1 MEWQNPTALYLILP
15 LCIGWLVLALYSQSR
30 RVRARQLF
38 VANQMS
44 DRILPEPSAV
54 RFWIKLALREVAIV
68 AGLVALAGPR
78 FGEQYEQI
86 IPRGSDLYVLIDV
99 SRSMLAEDV
108 APTRLGRAKADVSSL
123 VNRLEGER
131 IGLIAFAGQAVVKC
145 PLTVDYNSF
154 RRALN
159 ELDPNSAPRG
169 GTAIGDA
176 IRKSLEV
183 FQSNSE
189 RDQAILLITDGDD
202 QQSYPLEAA
211 TVAAERQVTIFSVGL
226 GDAEKGSRIPQKD
239 KSGLYV
245 EHQGEQVWSKL
256 DGTLLQEIALKT
268 SGVYIPAGTRSYDLG
283 ELYTK
288 YLQGRRGDDST
299 SQTRIRRTER
309 FQIFL
314 ALALLAILIDMFIIP
329 FRSSWR
335 PKSSMPI
342 PKPIRSSATAVAQI
356 GFCVF
361 FGLVSGVPLKADDS
375 VSKIREGIKFF
386 ADQKFDEAHDA
397 FALAASQLEQQKSP
411 KANVAIFDE
420 ACAFHR
426 KGDFDKAKER
436 YLQAGLSQDRNLAT
450 AAHFNLGMLSSE
462 QARSTAGDQPES
474 VAVEKRQEI
483 IESLKQS
490 VASYRHCLELDPK
503 HTPSRKNIELVRQWI
518 KFYTDKWN
526 ELDRQKRRNET
537 NLLQFLDYIVQAQ
550 TAIQD
555 SVEALVPNTSADT
568 FAELKRIQD
577 ELAEEIPVLRDK
589 IDSDL
594 RPKQEA
600 GQPQPPQPQAAPAP
614 SSKELEEGIAL
625 LQSWADEAGKKMANA
640 SSQLGRSNPANAVA
654 EQKAALE
661 ELDRIWDA
669 IINFHALLAKE
680 LGDQTQIAK
689 RLGPATVE
697 KTDASEAT
705 TAIDAQISSTSP
717 PASPPVSPQQLAV
730 EEPNWKELQ
739 ESQEKALRKARLLAP
754 KAEAELSRMD
764 AEPQPDADPQPE
776 TVQPDLD
783 PQQPQDPQQPKKLA
797 PEEVEAGYRKAIE
810 LAPSA
815 VEQMESASEQI
826 KKKDR
831 NRASV
836 HAEEARRILQ
846 EIQDAQP
853 KNPEQDKQDQQDKK
867 DNQDQQ
873 QNQDK
878 NDEKKENEEKKSQDE
893 KDQQSDKD
901 KQDPK
906 KQDEN
911 KDKEGDKD
919 KDKDKK
925 VQEQQQPKPNQ
936 VSKDRIED
944 MLRKVREREQDKRE
958 RDRELRARILGR
970 TPVDKDW

>member
-1 MEWQNPTALYLILP
+1 MDWQNPTALYLILP

-239 KSGLYV
+239 KSGLFV

-314 ALALLAILIDMFIIP
+314 AIALLAILIDMFIIP
-329 FRSSWR
+329 FRSGWR
-335 PKSSMPI
+335 PKSSMPL
-342 PKPIRSSATAVAQI
+342 PKPIRSSASAVAQI
-356 GFCVF
+356 GFGVV
-361 FGLVSGVPLKADDS
+361 FGLVTGVPLQADDS
-375 VSKIREGIKFF
+375 VSKVREGLKFF

-426 KGDFDKAKER
+426 KGDFDKARDR

-474 VAVEKRQEI
+474 VAVEKRKEI

-594 RPKQEA
+594 RPKQDA
-600 GQPQPPQPQAAPAP
+600 GQPQPQSPQPQAAAAP

-640 SSQLGRSNPANAVA
+640 SSQLARSNPTNAVA

-680 LGDQTQIAK
+680 LGDQTQITQS
-689 RLGPATVE
+689 LGPATVE
-697 KTDASEAT
+697 KTDGSDAT
-705 TAIDAQISSTSP
+705 TAIDDPISASSP
-717 PASPPVSPQQLAV
+717 SASPQQLAV
-730 EEPNWKELQ
+730 EEPNWKDLQ

-764 AEPQPDADPQPE
+764 AEPQPDA
-776 TVQPDLD
+776 VQPDPD
-783 PQQPQDPQQPKKLA
+783 PQQPQDPQQPKKID
-797 PEEVEAGYRKAIE
+797 PEEVKAGYRKAIE

-878 NDEKKENEEKKSQDE
+878 NDEKKDNEDKKGQDE

-911 KDKEGDKD
+911 KDKDKEGDKD
-919 KDKDKK
+919 KDKKE
-925 VQEQQQPKPNQ
+925 QEQQQPKPNQ

>member
-1 MEWQNPTALYLILP
+1 MDWQNPTALYLILP

-38 VANQMS
+38 VAKQMS

-183 FQSNSE
+183 FQSNSA

-314 ALALLAILIDMFIIP
+314 AIALLAILIDMFIIP
-329 FRSSWR
+329 FRSGWR
-335 PKSSMPI
+335 PKSAMPI
-342 PKPIRSSATAVAQI
+342 PKPTRSSAAAVAQI
-356 GFCVF
+356 GFGVF
-361 FGLVSGVPLKADDS
+361 FGLTTWGPLKADDS
-375 VSKIREGIKFF
+375 VSKVREGIKFF

-397 FALAASQLEQQKSP
+397 FALAATQLEEQKSP
-411 KANVAIFDE
+411 KASMAIFDE
-420 ACAFHR
+420 ACALHR
-426 KGDFDKAKER
+426 KGDFDKAKDR

-474 VAVEKRQEI
+474 VAIDKRKEI

-537 NLLQFLDYIVQAQ
+537 NLLQFLNYMVQSQ

-555 SVEALVPNTSADT
+555 SVEVLVPNTSSDT

-594 RPKQEA
+594 RPKQDA
-600 GQPQPPQPQAAPAP
+600 GQPQPPQPPAATAP
-614 SSKELEEGIAL
+614 SSKELDEGIAL

-640 SSQLGRSNPANAVA
+640 SSQLTRSNPANAIA
-654 EQKAALE
+654 EQQAALE

-680 LGDQTQIAK
+680 LGDQTQITK
-689 RLGPATVE
+689 SLGLATVE
-697 KTDASEAT
+697 KTNGSDAT
-705 TAIDAQISSTSP
+705 TAIDAQNSSSLP
-717 PASPPVSPQQLAV
+717 PASPQQLAV
-730 EEPNWKELQ
+730 EEPNWTDLQ
-739 ESQEKALRKARLLAP
+739 ESQEKSLRKARLLAP

-764 AEPQPDADPQPE
+764 AEPQPE
-776 TVQPDLD
+776 TVLPDPD
-783 PQQPQDPQQPKKLA
+783 PQQPQAPQQPKKID
-797 PEEVEAGYRKAIE
+797 PEEIKAGYRKAIE

-878 NDEKKENEEKKSQDE
+878 DDEKKDNEDKKNQDE
-893 KDQQSDKD
+893 KDQQTDKD

-911 KDKEGDKD
+911 NDKNENKD
-919 KDKDKK
+919 KDKDGNKDK
-925 VQEQQQPKPNQ
+925 DNKEQEQQQPKPNQ

>member
-1 MEWQNPTALYLILP
+1 MDWQNPKALYLILP

-30 RVRARQLF
+30 RVSARQLF
-38 VANQMS
+38 VAKQMS
-44 DRILPEPSAV
+44 ERILPEPSAI
-54 RFWIKLALREVAIV
+54 RFWLKLALRQVAIA

-78 FGEQYEQI
+78 FGEQYEQVV
-86 IPRGSDLYVLIDV
+86 PRGSDLYVLIDV

-108 APTRLGRAKADVSSL
+108 APTRLGRAKADVSAL

-145 PLTVDYNSF
+145 PLTADYNSF

-159 ELDPNSAPRG
+159 DLDPNSAPRG

-183 FQSNSE
+183 FQSNSA

-239 KSGLYV
+239 KSGLFV

-288 YLQGRRGDDST
+288 YLQGRRGDDAT
-299 SQTRIRRTER
+299 SQTRIRRAER

-314 ALALLAILIDMFIIP
+314 AIALLALLIDMFIIP
-329 FRSSWR
+329 FRSGWR

-342 PKPIRSSATAVAQI
+342 PKPISSSPAAVAQI
-356 GFCVF
+356 GLGF
-361 FGLVSGVPLKADDS
+361 FWVLMTGVPLHADDS
-375 VSKIREGIKFF
+375 VSKVREGLKFF
-386 ADQKFDEAHDA
+386 ADQKYDEAHDA
-397 FALAASQLEQQKSP
+397 FAVAASQLGEQKSP
-411 KANVAIFDE
+411 KAMVAIFDE

-426 KGDFDKAKER
+426 KGDFDKAKDR

-474 VAVEKRQEI
+474 VTVEKRQEI
-483 IESLKQS
+483 VESLKQS

-526 ELDRQKRRNET
+526 ELDRQKRRDET

-550 TAIQD
+550 TAIRD
-555 SVEALVPNTSADT
+555 SAGVLVPSTPADT
-568 FAELKRIQD
+568 FAELKRVQD

-589 IDSDL
+589 IDSEL
-594 RPKQEA
+594 RPKQDA
-600 GQPQPPQPQAAPAP
+600 GQSQPPQPQATTAP
-614 SSKELEEGIAL
+614 SSKELDEGIAL

-640 SSQLGRSNPANAVA
+640 SSQLARSNPANAVA

-680 LGDQTQIAK
+680 LGDQTQITK
-689 RLGPATVE
+689 TIGPITAE
-697 KTDASEAT
+697 RTDETEAT
-705 TAIDAQISSTSP
+705 NAIEAQVASTPPPTSP
-717 PASPPVSPQQLAV
+717 PSSPQQLAV
-730 EEPNWKELQ
+730 EEPNWTELQ

-754 KAEAELSRMD
+754 KAEAELSRLD
-764 AEPQPDADPQPE
+764 AEPQPE
-776 TVQPDLD
+776 TVPPNPD
-783 PQQPQDPQQPKKLA
+783 PQQPQDPQQPKQVD
-797 PEEVEAGYRKAIE
+797 PEEVKAGYRKAIE

-826 KKKDR
+826 RKKDR

-853 KNPEQDKQDQQDKK
+853 KNPEQDKQNQQDQQDKK

-873 QNQDK
+873 QNEDK
-878 NDEKKENEEKKSQDE
+878 NEDKKEDKKENDEKKSQDE
-893 KDQQSDKD
+893 KDQPSDKD
-901 KQDPK
+901 KEDPK
-906 KQDEN
+906 KQEQNKDNKQDEN
-911 KDKEGDKD
+911 KDKKE
-919 KDKDKK
+919 
-925 VQEQQQPKPNQ
+925 QEQQQPKPNQ

-958 RDRELRARILGR
+958 RDRELRARVLGR

>member
-1 MEWQNPTALYLILP
+1 MDWQNPKALYLILP

-38 VANQMS
+38 VAKQMS
-44 DRILPEPSAV
+44 DRILPEPSAI
-54 RFWIKLALREVAIV
+54 RFWLKLALRQIAIA
-68 AGLVALAGPR
+68 AGLVALAGPQ
-78 FGEQYEQI
+78 FGEQYEQVV
-86 IPRGSDLYVLIDV
+86 PRGSDLYVLIDV

-108 APTRLGRAKADVSSL
+108 APTRLGRAKADVSTL

-145 PLTVDYNSF
+145 PLTADYNSF

-159 ELDPNSAPRG
+159 DLDPNSAPRG

-183 FQSNSE
+183 FQSNSA

-239 KSGLYV
+239 KSGLFV

-299 SQTRIRRTER
+299 SQTRIRRSER

-314 ALALLAILIDMFIIP
+314 AIALLALLIDIFIIP
-329 FRSSWR
+329 FRSGWR

-342 PKPIRSSATAVAQI
+342 PKPISSSPAAVAQI
-356 GFCVF
+356 GLGVF
-361 FGLVSGVPLKADDS
+361 LGLMTGLPLHADDS
-375 VSKIREGIKFF
+375 VSKVREGLKFF
-386 ADQKFDEAHDA
+386 ADQKYDEAHDA
-397 FALAASQLEQQKSP
+397 FAVAASQLEEQKSP
-411 KANVAIFDE
+411 KAMVAIFDE

-426 KGDFDKAKER
+426 KGDFDKAKDR

-526 ELDRQKRRNET
+526 ELDRQKRRDET

-550 TAIQD
+550 TAIRD
-555 SVEALVPNTSADT
+555 SVGVLVPTTPADT
-568 FAELKRIQD
+568 FAELKRVQD

-589 IDSDL
+589 IDSEL
-594 RPKQEA
+594 RPKQDA
-600 GQPQPPQPQAAPAP
+600 GQPQPPQPQATTAAN
-614 SSKELEEGIAL
+614 SKEFDEGIAL

-640 SSQLGRSNPANAVA
+640 SLQLARSNPANAVS

-680 LGDQTQIAK
+680 LGDQTQITK
-689 RLGPATVE
+689 RIGPIAAE
-697 KTDASEAT
+697 KTDESEAT
-705 TAIDAQISSTSP
+705 NAIDAQVASTAIP
-717 PASPPVSPQQLAV
+717 TASPASPQQLAV
-730 EEPNWKELQ
+730 EEPNWTELQ

-764 AEPQPDADPQPE
+764 AEPQPE
-776 TVQPDLD
+776 TVRPNPD
-783 PQQPQDPQQPKKLA
+783 PQQPQDPQQPKQVD
-797 PEEVEAGYRKAIE
+797 PEEVKAGYRKAIE

-867 DNQDQQ
+867 DDQDQE

-878 NDEKKENEEKKSQDE
+878 NEEKKESDEKKSQDE
-893 KDQQSDKD
+893 KDQQSGKD
-901 KQDPK
+901 KEDPK

-911 KDKEGDKD
+911 KDKKE
-919 KDKDKK
+919 
-925 VQEQQQPKPNQ
+925 QEQQQQKPNQ

-958 RDRELRARILGR
+958 RDRELRARIQGR
-970 TPVDKDW
+970 APVDKDW